1 MKTDIFPLDRDVEML
16 KKRRIWYVLALVLFV
31 LSLLLQQPL
40 LFLASLFILLIGLV
54 PDLWYRQGLRHLLV
68 RQQVSQRHLF
78 FGEDVVFPWSS
89 RIRNCCRCPGWMLRI
104 RLRLRLQS
112 CRSACASCKKPN
124 KIRLMS
130 TWLLWSFQRVI
141 RRYHMRCD
149 TRGLHIFGPIRLRC
163 SDPFGWLETEITLPV
178 GEVLLVYPLIAPLE
192 TLGLSSIHPFGEY
205 ASRQRLFEDP
215 LRVVGVRDYLPGD
228 DPRRIHWKATA
239 HSGILRSKVYEP
251 SSMRRLLLLLDAWNY
266 SDEAKGIDSELQELT
281 ITTAASLAV
290 WALEESYQ
298 VGLLA
303 NCAVALSPF
312 EDVAPD
318 SVLQEVQRAEKLMTT
333 EISAPVTRIPFS
345 LDAEQQERL
354 LSTLARLVPRYNT
367 TIERV
372 IDTEERMFPLGTT
385 IVLISSVS
393 SLNEATVERLLDL
406 RIGGAAIH
414 LVLTGNENE
423 LKTDIYDLPV
433 HYPGGKEKWR
443 ELIATVNNGS
453 EPLSAPVRPAF
464 DWIEVFAI
472 PIAANIMETQPIVML
487 AVFCWQ
493 SSLPALTLLH
503 RWVRLAITLLLL
515 GLQWWAM
522 FINYRY
528 AQGDGVR
535 GRSLF
540 CI

>member
-1 MKTDIFPLDRDVEML
+1 MKTDIFPLDHDVEML
-16 KKRRIWYVLALVLFV
+16 KKRRTWYILALVLFV
-31 LSLLLQQPL
+31 VSLLLQQPL

-68 RQQVSQRHLF
+68 RQQVNQRHLF
-78 FGEDVVFPWSS
+78 FGEDVVLSVIIENQKLLPLPWLDVENKITPPLALLSK
-89 RIRNCCRCPGWMLRI
+89 RV
-104 RLRLRLQS
+104 LRLQ
-112 CRSACASCKKPN
+112 KTEQDT
-124 KIRLMS
+124 LMS
-130 TWLLWSFQRVI
+130 TWLLWSFQRVT

-149 TRGLHIFGPIRLRC
+149 TRGLHICGPIKLRC
-163 SDPFGWLETEITLPV
+163 SDPFGWLETDVALPA

-239 HSGILRSKVYEP
+239 HSGVLRSKVYEP

-266 SDEAKGIDSELQELT
+266 SDEMKGIDSEQQELT

-298 VGLLA
+298 VGLLV
-303 NCAVALSPF
+303 NCAIALSPF
-312 EDVAPD
+312 EDVTPD
-318 SVLQEVQRAEKLMTT
+318 SLLQDMQRAEKLMTT

-385 IVLISSVS
+385 IVLISSIS
-393 SLNEATVERLLDL
+393 SLNEETVERLLDL
-406 RIGGAAIH
+406 RSGGAAVH
-414 LVLTGNENE
+414 LVLTGDEAE

-443 ELIATVNNGS
+443 ELIATVNNGKGT
-453 EPLSAPVRPAF
+453 LSG
-464 DWIEVFAI
+464 
-472 PIAANIMETQPIVML
+472 T
-487 AVFCWQ
+487 
-493 SSLPALTLLH
+493 SSTSL
-503 RWVRLAITLLLL
+503 RL
-515 GLQWWAM
+515 
-522 FINYRY
+522 
-528 AQGDGVR
+528 D
-535 GRSLF
+535 
-540 CI
+540 